1 MKHFLSKLL
10 SPICFALCL
19 APALLIIGCAPEG
32 GINSPGL
39 TGANDREY
47 EQGFAARPASLAD
60 IISQLEAE
68 RPNTAS
74 IEANR
79 RLASDLEPQ
88 GSAGIQLVE
97 FLIARARAYSLLGM
111 AAEELV
117 DVQRATAEAR
127 RVHPQNEHLLVRAL
141 DRLAQAESVAGST
154 KAALDA
160 SLEAVRIVEA
170 SPIPIQRSLSLLV
183 YRRAMSYAARL
194 NEKELSISL
203 LSRMDRLYKSH
214 SNQNILGAAFE
225 NLQIKSA
232 QAFKEEYFGSLESA
246 ESALRSALAVYERIL
261 SFPNIP
267 PMEFTWGIGGRLSQ
281 VLMKQGRFNEAEVE
295 ARRDLLLLLR
305 AGGRY
310 SSWGNAG
317 AVNLARTLLPQGRAK
332 EAERLLLLTLETYK
346 RIGHSDDQVAV
357 IRARALLADA
367 LAAQDRWSEAHSQY
381 RLINLSLRSDREG
394 FETLYAG
401 HPTFIAA
408 QLVTGNAAGAIASA
422 QAALARYGV
431 ADGPEVAEIR
441 ALLGA
446 ALFARGDSQSARQ
459 EFSAAVPQLIASE
472 SALSSLDGAE
482 NIKARRIRLALE
494 SYLDLLLQAHQR
506 GDAVAA
512 AEAFQ
517 VADAARSGQVR
528 RALAAAA
535 ARSAAAGSGGPEL
548 AALAR
553 REQDAA
559 EQASRLEAL
568 AAAELGESSA
578 TRNNARIA
586 SLRSEAAGLR
596 QTRAQVSAEI
606 IRRFPSYAEMAEP
619 RPATV
624 AQARTRLRP
633 GEAMA
638 AFYVGQKRTYIFGVA
653 HGSARTS
660 FAAAALGDSQISAA
674 VGRLRSPLEAEV
686 ASASALPAFDVAAAH
701 RLYRELLL
709 PLGPEVL
716 AATELVTVPHRAL
729 GMLPFHLLVT
739 EPPPAV
745 NADAG
750 GRFSGYRRVAWLA
763 RRTAVSQVPSV
774 SALAL
779 LRSIPAGS
787 PDRAPFIGFGDP
799 WFNERQMRQAMAQAG
814 DNASGWRRSAPTA
827 SVGQGQGGGRRSAA
841 GPMLSDL
848 ERLPDTI
855 QELQDV
861 ASSIGADP
869 SRDVKLGRQATE
881 AAVRGADLRNRRVVM
896 FATHGL
902 VPGDLEGLTQP
913 ALALTPPSIAGGG
926 SGDGLLT
933 ADEILSLR
941 LDADWVVLSACNTAA
956 ADADAAEAVSGL
968 GRAFLYAGARSL
980 LVTNWAVDSTAA
992 RLLTSELF
1000 RSQAADRALSRA
1012 EALRRAMVTLM
1023 DHDATN
1029 PSGGQAGYTYAHP
1042 MFWAPFSLIGDGGR

>member
-47 EQGFAARPASLAD
+47 EQGFAARPASVAD
-60 IISQLEAE
+60 IIAQLEAE
-68 RPNTAS
+68 KPDPNRTARYRQLA
-74 IEANR
+74 EA
-79 RLASDLEPQ
+79 SEPLNVTR
-88 GSAGIQLVE
+88 SQLVE
-97 FLIARARAYSLLGM
+97 FFVERSDAKQFLGQAAGELNDARRAVVIARPLRSENPTLLIRAI
-111 AAEELV
+111 
-117 DVQRATAEAR
+117 
-127 RVHPQNEHLLVRAL
+127 
-141 DRLAQAESVAGST
+141 DRLAQAESITGSIP
-154 KAALDA
+154 KA
-160 SLEAVRIVEA
+160 LEIVTEATEIVE
-170 SPIPIQRSLSLLV
+170 SSDIPRSLALRTFRRGVQYAANLGQQEVAANFLTRLKRHYDSTTAQNQFEQQFALLQTQTAQANFEETFGTIRDAEMAW
-183 YRRAMSYAARL
+183 RRAANTYDQILAR
-194 NEKELSISL
+194 
-203 LSRMDRLYKSH
+203 
-214 SNQNILGAAFE
+214 Q
-225 NLQIKSA
+225 
-232 QAFKEEYFGSLESA
+232 
-246 ESALRSALAVYERIL
+246 RIQTTDY
-261 SFPNIP
+261 
-267 PMEFTWGIGGRLSQ
+267 TWGIGSRLARNLSR
-281 VLMKQGRFNEAEVE
+281 QGRFSEAEVE
-295 ARRDLLLLLR
+295 ARRDLLLRLR

-310 SSWGNAG
+310 SSWGAI
-317 AVNLARTLLPQGRAK
+317 ATVDLASTILSQGRAS
-332 EAERLLLLTLETYK
+332 EAERLLLLAIETYNQM
-346 RIGHSDDQVAV
+346 GFPPDQVAV
-357 IRARALLADA
+357 
-367 LAAQDRWSEAHSQY
+367 LAARRTLAGAVAAQGRWGDAARQFGVIETA
-381 RLINLSLRSDREG
+381 LRNDRER
-394 FETLYAG
+394 FQRLFAG
-401 HPTFIAA
+401 LPTYVAA
-408 QLVTGNAAGAIASA
+408 QLATGNAAGAVASA
-422 QAALARYGV
+422 QAALARHG
-431 ADGPEVAEIR
+431 GIESPETLEIR

-446 ALFARGDSQSARQ
+446 ALFARGDSHGARR
-459 EFSAAVPQLIASE
+459 EFEASVPKLIEADST
-472 SALSSLDGAE
+472 LSSLDGGE
-482 NIKARRIRLALE
+482 NVAARRIRMALE
-494 SYLDLLLQAHQR
+494 SYLDLLLQAHTR
-506 GDAVAA
+506 GDGTA
-512 AEAFQ
+512 AEDAFQ

-528 RALAAAA
+528 RALAASA
-535 ARSAAAGSGGPEL
+535 ARAAAAGSGGSEL
-548 AALAR
+548 ASLAR
-553 REQDAA
+553 REQDAT
-559 EQASRLEAL
+559 EQATRLEAL
-568 AAAELGESSA
+568 ISAELAEPSA
-578 TRNNARIA
+578 TRNNRRIA
-586 SLRSEAAGLR
+586 SLRAEAGSLR
-596 QTRAQVSAEI
+596 QARAQIVAEI
-606 IRRFPSYAEMAEP
+606 TRRFPSYVEMVEP

-624 AQARTRLRP
+624 AQARARLRP

-980 LVTNWAVDSTAA
+980 LVTNWAVDSAAA